1 MGVLDMT
8 DETKA
13 VARGIWYYDGSV
25 PQRIEVYRKEA
36 RLASSRFNRDT
47 DDEPTIDES
56 RSIPPTKDGY
66 LYYCLLGSS
75 GEHLSVEE
83 VKAWADAQPWGP
95 VEWD

>member
-1 MGVLDMT
+1 MT